1 MTSLRPSDS
10 DFPSLLRE
18 IFDPPG
24 ILYVDGVSAA
34 WDAPC
39 VAMVGTRRA
48 TAYGESVAFEFAR
61 TLAAHGVCIVSG
73 LAYGIDAAAHR
84 GALEAGGKTVA
95 VLATPLDEVSPT
107 AHRKLARDIVE
118 NGGAVITEKAPGM
131 ETHKVDYL
139 IRNRIIA
146 GMCRATVVVEAGF
159 PSGALNTAN
168 HALRE
173 SRDVFAVP
181 GRITDL
187 MSQGSNHLLAEGAR
201 LLSSPKEVLEFLKE
215 AGAKIT
221 GGSPG
226 AMPIL
231 KGVESVVVDLLTG
244 GPAHAGEL
252 MELSK
257 APPAELYEAL
267 SNLEMKGI
275 VWLCADQRYA
285 LCGG

>member
-1 MTSLRPSDS
+1 
-10 DFPSLLRE
+10 
-18 IFDPPG
+18 
-24 ILYVDGVSAA
+24 
-34 WDAPC
+34 
-39 VAMVGTRRA
+39 
-48 TAYGESVAFEFAR
+48 VAFEFAR

-201 LLSSPKEVLEFLKE
+201 LLSSPKEVLEFL
-215 AGAKIT
+215 
-221 GGSPG
+221 
-226 AMPIL
+226 AMAQVARAVPIL
-231 KGVESVVVDLLTG
+231 KGVESALVDLLTG
-244 GPAHAGEL
+244 GPMHAGEL

-257 APPAELYEAL
+257 APPAALYEAL